1 MTQSVFESRG
11 FPFDSLHNDRI
22 RVSSITYEKAPEKR
36 IHNNEERIRLLLTY
50 HPYECLRLQ
59 QYFELYL

>member
-22 RVSSITYEKAPEKR
+22 QVSSITYEKAPEKR
-36 IHNNEERIRLLLTY
+36 IHNNEERIRLL
-50 HPYECLRLQ
+50 Q